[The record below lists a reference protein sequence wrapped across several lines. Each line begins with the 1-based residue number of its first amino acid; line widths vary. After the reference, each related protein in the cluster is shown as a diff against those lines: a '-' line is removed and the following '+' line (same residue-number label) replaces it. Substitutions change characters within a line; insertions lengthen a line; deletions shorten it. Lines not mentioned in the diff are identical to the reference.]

1 MKKIWVAVTA
11 ALAVLI
17 LALGVA
23 ALPAIYAAVFDAE
36 KMVYEEEPLPDGL
49 SEAPGLFMDRFRYP
63 MLEEAEVLPR
73 EEREARMRDSRVAL
87 GEELYERMFRLVGLE
102 EVDSYWY
109 PLSVIQDGSAYL
121 IQAAAEKDGKEYQLS
136 AAMNEDLLPGLIC
149 CRRKKEP
156 SEAEMQEAVEMLSE
170 ICRSGTDG
178 LRQYIEE
185 IDGIY
190 ENCREYWNRVIRLYS
205 SLLPE
210 GEAEVTEI
218 PERVP
223 LWDCCALGEWQVC
236 RDGGEALLVC
246 VMGQGSLVLYYDA
259 VEKGFCGYRI
269 LFGDSAVL

>member
-1 MKKIWVAVTA
+1 
-11 ALAVLI
+11 
-17 LALGVA
+17 
-23 ALPAIYAAVFDAE
+23 
-36 KMVYEEEPLPDGL
+36 
-49 SEAPGLFMDRFRYP
+49 
-63 MLEEAEVLPR
+63 
-73 EEREARMRDSRVAL
+73 
-87 GEELYERMFRLVGLE
+87 
-102 EVDSYWY
+102 
-109 PLSVIQDGSAYL
+109 
-121 IQAAAEKDGKEYQLS
+121 
-136 AAMNEDLLPGLIC
+136 
-149 CRRKKEP
+149 
-156 SEAEMQEAVEMLSE
+156 MLSE

-269 LFGDSAVL
+269 LFGDSAIF